1 MNLTSNIQLQDKENK
16 PSSNS
21 NIINS
26 NNFNNNP
33 FIPKISSTENKEN
46 TNYFP
51 AAQSTLSH
59 KVNSSN
65 PKSNFNLST
74 IKISSGTDTCS
85 NFNTNYNIDNFNN
98 TSTNAISQSH
108 GQFKARAMPQY
119 TYMEVKKSTHML
131 TIPVS
136 PKLRTT
142 ARSQKKINK

>member
-33 FIPKISSTENKEN
+33 FIPKISSTDNKEN
-46 TNYFP
+46 TNFFP
-51 AAQSTLSH
+51 AAQSTLLY

-65 PKSNFNLST
+65 PKSNFT
-74 IKISSGTDTCS
+74 
-85 NFNTNYNIDNFNN
+85 
-98 TSTNAISQSH
+98 ISQSH
-108 GQFKARAMPQY
+108 GQFKARAIPQY